1 LKIPF
6 MPPKSQQLQ
15 IRVTPLQKSALR
27 RHARAAGLDVSAY
40 VLSRLLPPD
49 EERFAEILR
58 ALRVDGDERFALA
71 ELNDFLASRVPTQL
85 AAAVARATL
94 GGLSPFL
101 QNYVAAMVEQAAGLN
116 NASTSRVAGRA
127 LKTRHIT
134 APPTR
139 YISPFDPDRASSS
152 FSSSSN
158 RRMSAVVSLTGSAI
172 RLPIKHANRL
182 RRR

>member
-101 QNYVAAMVEQAAGLN
+101 QNYVAAMVEQAAGQKGVAPPAWARDVQPLAEPYF
-116 NASTSRVAGRA
+116 ASALKSLRFHLLQVSPAPFKRRNLFIDAAVGSRV
-127 LKTRHIT
+127 
-134 APPTR
+134 
-139 YISPFDPDRASSS
+139 
-152 FSSSSN
+152 
-158 RRMSAVVSLTGSAI
+158 
-172 RLPIKHANRL
+172 
-182 RRR
+182 